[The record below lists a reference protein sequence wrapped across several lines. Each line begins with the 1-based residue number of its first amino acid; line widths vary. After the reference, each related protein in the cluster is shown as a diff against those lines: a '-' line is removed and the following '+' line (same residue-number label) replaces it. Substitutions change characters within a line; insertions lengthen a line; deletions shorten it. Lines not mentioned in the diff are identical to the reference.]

1 MRDFTDTEQRAVRK
15 LIEWSTNGQSIR
27 LGEVLCNLFPEI
39 EYIKPSKNKKEEFY
53 KHTIDI
59 CYNEKQCSLSDI
71 LEVVN
76 LFDLLVKQNYI
87 VVKQLFPIERIGEE
101 HQGMYPIMENQHYVE
116 TPIVNYYQYDLWEFL
131 CNHFYVTNALVDFAK
146 DFKTIEQRRF
156 EAQLNEAKESLIT
169 SQKGLKISQLSFIV
183 AVLTLF
189 GTIGFGIWQ
198 KCIQQEI
205 DSEQISTI
213 ISAIKEQKSISIDKF
228 PDIIPDTLN
237 VKVFD
242 LHDKQPINLNVTVKE
257 NQPIKV
263 Q

>member
-59 CYNEKQCSLSDI
+59 CYNEKQCSLSNI

-146 DFKTIEQRRF
+146 DFKTPEQRRHNCTTNISVAAIIVSVIIGITSPYISKCIS
-156 EAQLNEAKESLIT
+156 EKSDKESL
-169 SQKGLKISQLSFIV
+169 
-183 AVLTLF
+183 
-189 GTIGFGIWQ
+189 
-198 KCIQQEI
+198 
-205 DSEQISTI
+205 EQVV
-213 ISAIKEQKSISIDKF
+213 SAIKEQKSISIDKF
-228 PDIIPDTLN
+228 PDIIPDTPN
-237 VKVFD
+237 VRVTD
-242 LHDKQPINLNVTVKE
+242 ALDKQPINLNVTVKE
-257 NQPIKV
+257 NQPAKV

>member
-27 LGEVLCNLFPEI
+27 LGEVLRNLFPEI

-59 CYNEKQCSLSDI
+59 CYNEKQCSLSNI

-76 LFDLLVKQNYI
+76 LFDLLVKQNFI

-146 DFKTIEQRRF
+146 DFKTPEQRRHNCTTNISVAAIIVSVIIGITSPYISKCIS
-156 EAQLNEAKESLIT
+156 EKSDKESL
-169 SQKGLKISQLSFIV
+169 
-183 AVLTLF
+183 
-189 GTIGFGIWQ
+189 
-198 KCIQQEI
+198 
-205 DSEQISTI
+205 EQVV
-213 ISAIKEQKSISIDKF
+213 SAIKEQKSISIDKF

-237 VKVFD
+237 IRVTD
-242 LHDKQPINLNVTVKE
+242 ASDKQPINLNVTVKE

>member
-27 LGEVLCNLFPEI
+27 LGEVLRNLFPEI

-59 CYNEKQCSLSDI
+59 CYNEKQCSLSNI

-101 HQGMYPIMENQHYVE
+101 HQGMYPIIENQHYVE

-146 DFKTIEQRRF
+146 DFKTPEQRRHNCTTNISVAAIIVSVIIGITSPYISKCIS
-156 EAQLNEAKESLIT
+156 EKSDKESL
-169 SQKGLKISQLSFIV
+169 
-183 AVLTLF
+183 
-189 GTIGFGIWQ
+189 
-198 KCIQQEI
+198 
-205 DSEQISTI
+205 EQVV
-213 ISAIKEQKSISIDKF
+213 SAIKEQKSISIDKF

-237 VKVFD
+237 IRVTD
-242 LHDKQPINLNVTVKE
+242 ASDKQPINLNVTVKE

>member
-1 MRDFTDTEQRAVRK
+1 MRDFTDTEQRTVRK

-27 LGEVLCNLFPEI
+27 LGEVLRNLFPEI

-59 CYNEKQCSLSDI
+59 CYNEKQCSLSNI

-146 DFKTIEQRRF
+146 DFKTPEQRRHNCTTNISVAAIIVSVIIGITSPYISKCIS
-156 EAQLNEAKESLIT
+156 EKSDKESL
-169 SQKGLKISQLSFIV
+169 
-183 AVLTLF
+183 
-189 GTIGFGIWQ
+189 
-198 KCIQQEI
+198 
-205 DSEQISTI
+205 EQVV
-213 ISAIKEQKSISIDKF
+213 SAIKEQKSISIDKF

-237 VKVFD
+237 IRVTD
-242 LHDKQPINLNVTVKE
+242 ASDKQPINLNVTVKE
-257 NQPIKV
+257 NQPVKV

>member
-1 MRDFTDTEQRAVRK
+1 M
-15 LIEWSTNGQSIR
+15 
-27 LGEVLCNLFPEI
+27 GEVLRNLFPEI
-39 EYIKPSKNKKEEFY
+39 EYIKPSKNKTEEFY

-146 DFKTIEQRRF
+146 DFKTPEQRRHNCTTNISVAAIIVSVIIGITSPYISKCIS
-156 EAQLNEAKESLIT
+156 EKSDKESL
-169 SQKGLKISQLSFIV
+169 
-183 AVLTLF
+183 
-189 GTIGFGIWQ
+189 
-198 KCIQQEI
+198 
-205 DSEQISTI
+205 EQVV
-213 ISAIKEQKSISIDKF
+213 SAIKEQKSISIDKF

-237 VKVFD
+237 IRVTD
-242 LHDKQPINLNVTVKE
+242 ASDKQPINLNVTVKE
-257 NQPIKV
+257 NQSIKV

>member
-1 MRDFTDTEQRAVRK
+1 MRDFTDTEQRVVRK

-27 LGEVLCNLFPEI
+27 LGEVLRNLFPEI

-146 DFKTIEQRRF
+146 DFKTPEQRRHNCTTNISVAAIIVSVIIGITSPYISKCIS
-156 EAQLNEAKESLIT
+156 EKSDKESL
-169 SQKGLKISQLSFIV
+169 
-183 AVLTLF
+183 
-189 GTIGFGIWQ
+189 
-198 KCIQQEI
+198 
-205 DSEQISTI
+205 EQVV
-213 ISAIKEQKSISIDKF
+213 SAIKEQKSISIDKF

-237 VKVFD
+237 VRVTD
-242 LHDKQPINLNVTVKE
+242 ASDKQPINLNVTVKE
-257 NQPIKV
+257 NQPVKV

>member
-27 LGEVLCNLFPEI
+27 LGEVLRNLFPEI

-146 DFKTIEQRRF
+146 DFKTPEQRRHNCTTNISVAAIIVSVIIGITSPYISKCIS
-156 EAQLNEAKESLIT
+156 EKSDKESL
-169 SQKGLKISQLSFIV
+169 
-183 AVLTLF
+183 
-189 GTIGFGIWQ
+189 
-198 KCIQQEI
+198 
-205 DSEQISTI
+205 EQVV
-213 ISAIKEQKSISIDKF
+213 SAIKEQKSISIDKF
-228 PDIIPDTLN
+228 PDIISDTLN
-237 VKVFD
+237 IRVTD
-242 LHDKQPINLNVTVKE
+242 ASDKQPINLNVTVKE

>member
-27 LGEVLCNLFPEI
+27 LGEVLRNLFPEI

-146 DFKTIEQRRF
+146 DFKTPEQRRHNCTTNISVAAIIVSVIIGITSPYISKCIS
-156 EAQLNEAKESLIT
+156 EKSDKESL
-169 SQKGLKISQLSFIV
+169 
-183 AVLTLF
+183 
-189 GTIGFGIWQ
+189 
-198 KCIQQEI
+198 
-205 DSEQISTI
+205 EQVV
-213 ISAIKEQKSISIDKF
+213 SAIKEQKSISIDKF
-228 PDIIPDTLN
+228 PNIIPDTLN
-237 VKVFD
+237 IRVTD
-242 LHDKQPINLNVTVKE
+242 ASDKQPINLNVTVKE

>member
-27 LGEVLCNLFPEI
+27 LGEVLRNLFPEI

-146 DFKTIEQRRF
+146 DFKTPEQRRHNCTTNISVAAIIVSVIIGITSPYISKCIS
-156 EAQLNEAKESLIT
+156 EKSDKESLK
-169 SQKGLKISQLSFIV
+169 QV
-183 AVLTLF
+183 V
-189 GTIGFGIWQ
+189 
-198 KCIQQEI
+198 
-205 DSEQISTI
+205 
-213 ISAIKEQKSISIDKF
+213 SAIKEQKSISIDKF

-237 VKVFD
+237 IRVTD
-242 LHDKQPINLNVTVKE
+242 ASDKQPINLNVTVKE

>member
-27 LGEVLCNLFPEI
+27 LGEVLRNLFPEI

-146 DFKTIEQRRF
+146 DFKTPEQRRHNCTTNISVAAIIVSVIIGITSPYISKCIS
-156 EAQLNEAKESLIT
+156 EKSDKESL
-169 SQKGLKISQLSFIV
+169 
-183 AVLTLF
+183 
-189 GTIGFGIWQ
+189 
-198 KCIQQEI
+198 
-205 DSEQISTI
+205 EQVV
-213 ISAIKEQKSISIDKF
+213 SAIKEQKSISIDKF

>member
-27 LGEVLCNLFPEI
+27 LGEVLRNLFPEI

-131 CNHFYVTNALVDFAK
+131 CNHFYLTNALVDFAK
-146 DFKTIEQRRF
+146 DFKTPEQRRHNCTTNISVAAIIVSVIIGITSPYISKCIS
-156 EAQLNEAKESLIT
+156 EKSDKESL
-169 SQKGLKISQLSFIV
+169 
-183 AVLTLF
+183 
-189 GTIGFGIWQ
+189 
-198 KCIQQEI
+198 
-205 DSEQISTI
+205 EQVV
-213 ISAIKEQKSISIDKF
+213 SAIKEQKSISIDKF

-237 VKVFD
+237 IRVTD
-242 LHDKQPINLNVTVKE
+242 ASDKQPINLNVTVKE
-257 NQPIKV
+257 NQSIKV

>member
-27 LGEVLCNLFPEI
+27 LGEVLRNLFPEI

-59 CYNEKQCSLSDI
+59 CYNEKQCSLSNI

-76 LFDLLVKQNYI
+76 LFDLLVKQNFI

-146 DFKTIEQRRF
+146 DFKTPEQRRHNCTTNISVAAIIVSVIIGITSPYISKCIS
-156 EAQLNEAKESLIT
+156 EKSDKESL
-169 SQKGLKISQLSFIV
+169 
-183 AVLTLF
+183 
-189 GTIGFGIWQ
+189 
-198 KCIQQEI
+198 
-205 DSEQISTI
+205 EQVV
-213 ISAIKEQKSISIDKF
+213 SAIKEQKSISIDKF

-237 VKVFD
+237 VRVTD
-242 LHDKQPINLNVTVKE
+242 ASDKQPINLNVTVKE
-257 NQPIKV
+257 NQPVKV

>member
-27 LGEVLCNLFPEI
+27 LGEVLRNLFPEI

-59 CYNEKQCSLSDI
+59 CYNEKQCSLSNI

-131 CNHFYVTNALVDFAK
+131 CNHFYVTNALVDLAK
-146 DFKTIEQRRF
+146 DFKTPEQRRHNCTTNISVAAIIVSVIIGITSPYISKCIS
-156 EAQLNEAKESLIT
+156 EKSDKESL
-169 SQKGLKISQLSFIV
+169 
-183 AVLTLF
+183 
-189 GTIGFGIWQ
+189 
-198 KCIQQEI
+198 
-205 DSEQISTI
+205 EQVV
-213 ISAIKEQKSISIDKF
+213 SAIKEQKSISIDKF

-237 VKVFD
+237 IRVTD
-242 LHDKQPINLNVTVKE
+242 ASDKQPINLNVTVKE

>member
-27 LGEVLCNLFPEI
+27 LGEVLRNLFPEI

-59 CYNEKQCSLSDI
+59 CYNEKQCSLSNI

-146 DFKTIEQRRF
+146 DFKTPEQRRHNCTTNISVAAIIVSVIIGITSPYISKCIS
-156 EAQLNEAKESLIT
+156 EKSDKESL
-169 SQKGLKISQLSFIV
+169 
-183 AVLTLF
+183 
-189 GTIGFGIWQ
+189 
-198 KCIQQEI
+198 
-205 DSEQISTI
+205 EQVV
-213 ISAIKEQKSISIDKF
+213 SAIKEQKSISIDKF

-237 VKVFD
+237 VRVTD
-242 LHDKQPINLNVTVKE
+242 ASDKQPINLNVTLKE
-257 NQPIKV
+257 NQPKEV

>member
-27 LGEVLCNLFPEI
+27 LGEVLRNLFPEI

-59 CYNEKQCSLSDI
+59 CYNEKQCSLSNI

-101 HQGMYPIMENQHYVE
+101 HQGRYPIMENQHYVE

-146 DFKTIEQRRF
+146 DFKTPEQRRHNCTTNISVAAIIVSVIIGITSPYISKCIS
-156 EAQLNEAKESLIT
+156 EKSDKESL
-169 SQKGLKISQLSFIV
+169 
-183 AVLTLF
+183 
-189 GTIGFGIWQ
+189 
-198 KCIQQEI
+198 
-205 DSEQISTI
+205 EQVV
-213 ISAIKEQKSISIDKF
+213 SAIKEQESISIDKF

-237 VKVFD
+237 VRVTD
-242 LHDKQPINLNVTVKE
+242 ASDKQPINLNVTVKE
-257 NQPIKV
+257 NQPVKV

>member
-59 CYNEKQCSLSDI
+59 CYNEKQCSLSNI

-146 DFKTIEQRRF
+146 DFKTPEQRRHNCTTNISVAAIIVSVIIGITSPYISKCIS
-156 EAQLNEAKESLIT
+156 EKSDKESL
-169 SQKGLKISQLSFIV
+169 
-183 AVLTLF
+183 
-189 GTIGFGIWQ
+189 
-198 KCIQQEI
+198 
-205 DSEQISTI
+205 EQVV
-213 ISAIKEQKSISIDKF
+213 SAIKEQKSISIDKF

-237 VKVFD
+237 IRVTD
-242 LHDKQPINLNVTVKE
+242 ASDKQPINLNVTVKE
-257 NQPIKV
+257 NQSIKV

>member
-27 LGEVLCNLFPEI
+27 LGEVLRNLFPEI

-59 CYNEKQCSLSDI
+59 CYNEKQCSLSNI

-146 DFKTIEQRRF
+146 DFKTPEQRRHNCTTNISVAAIIVSVIIGITSPYISKCIS
-156 EAQLNEAKESLIT
+156 EKSDKESL
-169 SQKGLKISQLSFIV
+169 
-183 AVLTLF
+183 
-189 GTIGFGIWQ
+189 
-198 KCIQQEI
+198 
-205 DSEQISTI
+205 EQVV
-213 ISAIKEQKSISIDKF
+213 SAIKEQKSISIDKF

-237 VKVFD
+237 VRVTD
-242 LHDKQPINLNVTVKE
+242 ASDKQPINLNVTVKG
-257 NQPIKV
+257 NQPVKV

>member
-1 MRDFTDTEQRAVRK
+1 MRNFTDAEQRTVRK

-146 DFKTIEQRRF
+146 DFKTPEQRRHNCTTNISVAAIIVSVIIGITSPYISKCIS
-156 EAQLNEAKESLIT
+156 EKSDKESL
-169 SQKGLKISQLSFIV
+169 
-183 AVLTLF
+183 
-189 GTIGFGIWQ
+189 
-198 KCIQQEI
+198 
-205 DSEQISTI
+205 EQVV
-213 ISAIKEQKSISIDKF
+213 SAIKEQKSISIDKF
-228 PDIIPDTLN
+228 PDIISDTLN
-237 VKVFD
+237 IRVTD
-242 LHDKQPINLNVTVKE
+242 ASDKQPINLNVTVKE

>member
-27 LGEVLCNLFPEI
+27 LGEVLRNLFPEI

-59 CYNEKQCSLSDI
+59 CYNEKQCSLSNI

-87 VVKQLFPIERIGEE
+87 DVKQLYPIERIGEE

-146 DFKTIEQRRF
+146 DFKTPEQRRHNCTTNISVAAIIVSVIIGITSPYISKCIS
-156 EAQLNEAKESLIT
+156 EKSDKESL
-169 SQKGLKISQLSFIV
+169 
-183 AVLTLF
+183 
-189 GTIGFGIWQ
+189 
-198 KCIQQEI
+198 
-205 DSEQISTI
+205 EQVV
-213 ISAIKEQKSISIDKF
+213 SAIKEQESISIDKF

-237 VKVFD
+237 VRVTD
-242 LHDKQPINLNVTVKE
+242 ASDKQPINLNVTVKE
-257 NQPIKV
+257 NQPVKV

>member
-27 LGEVLCNLFPEI
+27 LGEVLRNLFPEI

-59 CYNEKQCSLSDI
+59 CYNEKQCSLSNI

-146 DFKTIEQRRF
+146 DFKTPEQRRHNCTTNISVAAIIVSVIIGITSPYISKCIS
-156 EAQLNEAKESLIT
+156 EKSDKESL
-169 SQKGLKISQLSFIV
+169 
-183 AVLTLF
+183 
-189 GTIGFGIWQ
+189 
-198 KCIQQEI
+198 
-205 DSEQISTI
+205 EQVV
-213 ISAIKEQKSISIDKF
+213 SAIKEQKSISIDKF

-237 VKVFD
+237 IRVTD
-242 LHDKQPINLNVTVKE
+242 ASDKQPINLNVTVKE
-257 NQPIKV
+257 NQPVKV

>member
-1 MRDFTDTEQRAVRK
+1 MRDFTDTEQRVVRK

-27 LGEVLCNLFPEI
+27 LGEVLRNLFPEI
-39 EYIKPSKNKKEEFY
+39 EYIKPSKNKKEEYY

-146 DFKTIEQRRF
+146 DFKTPEQRRHNCTTNISVAAIIVSVIIGITSPYISKCIS
-156 EAQLNEAKESLIT
+156 EKSDKESL
-169 SQKGLKISQLSFIV
+169 
-183 AVLTLF
+183 
-189 GTIGFGIWQ
+189 
-198 KCIQQEI
+198 
-205 DSEQISTI
+205 EQVV
-213 ISAIKEQKSISIDKF
+213 SAIKEQKSISIDKF

-237 VKVFD
+237 IRVTD
-242 LHDKQPINLNVTVKE
+242 ASDKQPINLNVTVKD

>member
-101 HQGMYPIMENQHYVE
+101 HQGMYPIIENQHYVE

-146 DFKTIEQRRF
+146 DFKTPEQRRHNCTTNISVAAIIVSVIIGITSPYISKCIS
-156 EAQLNEAKESLIT
+156 EKSDKESL
-169 SQKGLKISQLSFIV
+169 
-183 AVLTLF
+183 
-189 GTIGFGIWQ
+189 
-198 KCIQQEI
+198 
-205 DSEQISTI
+205 EQVV
-213 ISAIKEQKSISIDKF
+213 SAIKEQKSISIDKF

-237 VKVFD
+237 IRISD
-242 LHDKQPINLNVTVKE
+242 AHDKQPINLNVTVKE
-257 NQPIKV
+257 NQPTKV

>member
-27 LGEVLCNLFPEI
+27 LGEVLRNLFPEI

-59 CYNEKQCSLSDI
+59 CYNEKQCSLSNI

-131 CNHFYVTNALVDFAK
+131 CNHFYVTNALFDFAK
-146 DFKTIEQRRF
+146 DFKTPEQRRHNCTTNISVAAIIVSVIIGITSPYISKCIS
-156 EAQLNEAKESLIT
+156 EKSDKESL
-169 SQKGLKISQLSFIV
+169 
-183 AVLTLF
+183 
-189 GTIGFGIWQ
+189 
-198 KCIQQEI
+198 
-205 DSEQISTI
+205 EQVV
-213 ISAIKEQKSISIDKF
+213 SAIKEQKSISIDKF

-237 VKVFD
+237 IRVTD
-242 LHDKQPINLNVTVKE
+242 ASDKQPINLNVTVKE